1 MAGKRSAAARADSD
15 VTRAGL
21 PRRGGPREGATTIA
35 AAPIAR
41 AANLDRVMHDR
52 TRLAIVT
59 ALSVN
64 PSLSF
69 TELKGI
75 TQTTDGNLSVHARK
89 LEDAGYVSCTKGF
102 EGRLPKTEF
111 SLTDAGRRAFKKYLD
126 HMEAIIQH
134 ARGKR

>member
-1 MAGKRSAAARADSD
+1 MAAKRSAAARVDTPEIS
-15 VTRAGL
+15 RASL
-21 PRRGGPREGATTIA
+21 PRRGTQREGGPAV
-35 AAPIAR
+35 R
-41 AANLDRVMHDR
+41 AANLDRLMHDR
-52 TRLAIVT
+52 TRLAVVT

-64 PSLSF
+64 PALSF

-134 ARGKR
+134 ARGKKA

>member
-1 MAGKRSAAARADSD
+1 MAGKRSSAARTETPE
-15 VTRAGL
+15 VTRAARL
-21 PRRGGPREGATTIA
+21 SA
-35 AAPIAR
+35 AAPATR
-41 AANLDRVMHDR
+41 AANLDRLMHDR

-89 LEDAGYVSCTKGF
+89 LEEGGYVLCTKGF

-134 ARGKR
+134 ARGKK

>member
-1 MAGKRSAAARADSD
+1 MAGKRSSAARADSPD
-15 VTRAGL
+15 AQRAVRTTAAVPATRAAG
-21 PRRGGPREGATTIA
+21 
-35 AAPIAR
+35 
-41 AANLDRVMHDR
+41 LDRLVHDR

-89 LEDAGYVSCTKGF
+89 LEEAGYVLCTKGF
-102 EGRLPKTEF
+102 EGRLPRTEF

-134 ARGKR
+134 ARGKK

>member
-1 MAGKRSAAARADSD
+1 MAAKRSAAARAETPEIS
-15 VTRAGL
+15 RASL
-21 PRRGGPREGATTIA
+21 PRRGAQREGGPA
-35 AAPIAR
+35 AR
-41 AANLDRVMHDR
+41 AANLDRLMHDR

-64 PSLSF
+64 PALSF

-111 SLTDAGRRAFKKYLD
+111 SLTDVGRRAFKKYLD

-134 ARGKR
+134 ARGKK

>member
-1 MAGKRSAAARADSD
+1 MAARRSSAARADIPEVQRTTRTAAS
-15 VTRAGL
+15 VQATRA
-21 PRRGGPREGATTIA
+21 AS
-35 AAPIAR
+35 
-41 AANLDRVMHDR
+41 LDRLMHDR

-64 PSLSF
+64 PALSF

-89 LEDAGYVSCTKGF
+89 LEEAGYVLCTKGF
-102 EGRLPKTEF
+102 EGRLPRTEF
-111 SLTDAGRRAFKKYLD
+111 RLTDAGRRAFKKYLD

>member
-1 MAGKRSAAARADSD
+1 VHRRSVGARGAAWCGVHRCFH
-15 VTRAGL
+15 
-21 PRRGGPREGATTIA
+21 
-35 AAPIAR
+35 
-41 AANLDRVMHDR
+41 AANIGR
-52 TRLAIVT
+52 RLAIVT

-89 LEDAGYVSCTKGF
+89 LEEAGYVLCTKGF

-111 SLTDAGRRAFKKYLD
+111 SLTEAGRRAFKKYLD

>member
-1 MAGKRSAAARADSD
+1 MAMTARAKKESGY
-15 VTRAGL
+15 VA
-21 PRRGGPREGATTIA
+21 REAQ
-35 AAPIAR
+35 AR
-41 AANLDRVMHDR
+41 PWPQRLDRVIHDR

-134 ARGKR
+134 ARGKKG

>member
-1 MAGKRSAAARADSD
+1 MARAETPE
-15 VTRAGL
+15 V
-21 PRRGGPREGATTIA
+21 PRTSRTASAT
-35 AAPIAR
+35 PVAR
-41 AANLDRVMHDR
+41 AANLDRLLHDR
-52 TRLAIVT
+52 ARLAIVT
-59 ALSVN
+59 ALAVN

-69 TELKGI
+69 TELRTI

-111 SLTDAGRRAFKKYLD
+111 GLTDAGRRAFKKYLD
-126 HMEAIIQH
+126 HMEAIIEH

>member
-1 MAGKRSAAARADSD
+1 MAAKRSSAAARVD
-15 VTRAGL
+15 T
-21 PRRGGPREGATTIA
+21 PEGQRPVRTATPT
-35 AAPIAR
+35 APATR
-41 AANLDRVMHDR
+41 AANLDRLMHDR

-64 PSLSF
+64 PALSF

-89 LEDAGYVSCTKGF
+89 LEEAGYVLCTKGF

-126 HMEAIIQH
+126 HMEAIISH
-134 ARGKR
+134 ARRKAR

>member
-1 MAGKRSAAARADSD
+1 MAAKRSAAARAETPE
-15 VTRAGL
+15 VTRTV
-21 PRRGGPREGATTIA
+21 RTH
-35 AAPIAR
+35 AAPATR
-41 AANLDRVMHDR
+41 AANLDRLMHDR

-89 LEDAGYVSCTKGF
+89 LEEGGYVLCTKGF
-102 EGRLPKTEF
+102 
-111 SLTDAGRRAFKKYLD
+111 
-126 HMEAIIQH
+126 
-134 ARGKR
+134 

>member
-1 MAGKRSAAARADSD
+1 MPEVTRPVRAAA
-15 VTRAGL
+15 T
-21 PRRGGPREGATTIA
+21 
-35 AAPIAR
+35 APAQR
-41 AANLDRVMHDR
+41 AASLDRLMHDR

-64 PSLSF
+64 PALSF
-69 TELKGI
+69 TELKAI

-89 LEDAGYVSCTKGF
+89 LEEGGYVLCTKGF
-102 EGRLPKTEF
+102 EGRLPRTEF

-134 ARGKR
+134 ARGRK